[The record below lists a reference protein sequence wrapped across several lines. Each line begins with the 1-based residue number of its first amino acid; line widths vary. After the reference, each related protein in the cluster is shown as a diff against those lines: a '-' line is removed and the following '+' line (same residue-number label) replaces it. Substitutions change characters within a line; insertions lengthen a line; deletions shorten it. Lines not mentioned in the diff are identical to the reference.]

1 MYLGLALLLFL
12 ICRHSLLILE
22 SSPLSPVCTMQ
33 TFSEP
38 LALLSVPFRVFFFF
52 FCGRE
57 TSRAVPT
64 ACILR
69 TLVTGMNV
77 WGDFHLLEL
86 GLRSEWIQS
95 DFGQQ
100 WQAGES
106 SGKGR

>member
-1 MYLGLALLLFL
+1 
-12 ICRHSLLILE
+12 
-22 SSPLSPVCTMQ
+22 MQ

-38 LALLSVPFRVFFFF
+38 LALLSVSFRAFFF

-57 TSRAVPT
+57 TLRAVPT
-64 ACILR
+64 ASILR

-86 GLRSEWIQS
+86 GLRFEWIQS

-100 WQAGES
+100 WQAGDS